1 MPRYTR
7 KIIIFAV
14 FFVLVAAKSLLAAFP
29 QPTGYVNDFANV
41 LDSETKNYLEA
52 TTRAFEK
59 ESGNEIAVATV
70 TSLDDAPIED
80 YAVRLYEKWGI
91 GKKGKDNGV
100 LILVAPN
107 ERKMRIEVGY
117 GLEGIINDAKAGR
130 IIREKMIPYF
140 KEGNFSAGVLNGTL
154 TTIALIAKGQN
165 INFDFK
171 TAGAIPV
178 YNSPAKT
185 KKGPL
190 NKIFSVLFLIFMGY
204 LFIRHPWLFL
214 FFLASRGGGVGQGSR
229 SGGFSSGGF
238 GGFGGGMSGGGGA
251 SGSW

>member
-1 MPRYTR
+1 MLRHTR
-7 KIIIFAV
+7 KIITCTIFFA
-14 FFVLVAAKSLLAAFP
+14 LLAAKPLLAALP
-29 QPTGYVNDFANV
+29 QPTGYVNDFAKI
-41 LDSETKNYLEA
+41 LDSKTKNYLEGTA
-52 TTRAFEK
+52 RAFEQK
-59 ESGNEIAVATV
+59 SGNEIAVV
-70 TSLDDAPIED
+70 TIPSLKGDPIED
-80 YAVRLYEKWGI
+80 YAVKLYETWGI

-107 ERKMRIEVGY
+107 DHKMRIEVGY

-140 KEGNFSAGVLNGTL
+140 KEGNFSAGILNGML
-154 TTIALIAKGQN
+154 TTIALISKGQN

-171 TAGAIPV
+171 SAGAIPV
-178 YNSPAKT
+178 YESATKT

-190 NKIFSVLFLIFMGY
+190 SKIFTVLLLILMGY

-214 FFLASRGGGVGQGSR
+214 FFLASGVRGGGRG
-229 SGGFSSGGF
+229 GGFGGGGF
-238 GGFGGGMSGGGGA
+238 GGFGGGLSGGGGA